1 MEAAASGLAAAVVS
15 QGTANM
21 TELAANVGR
30 ALAAGNHADVGIGI
44 SGTGLLVFFLL
55 GALDA
60 LTKAGVIKPGVTP
73 LAGSSGGSVLALAQ
87 CTGVS
92 NAVFL
97 NESMRLTDFCEG
109 HFNCAARFGPAL
121 RTSINN
127 AVAALPPGAAER
139 AFEACNGRL
148 FTQLSIASHPV
159 LWNQGREIGP
169 AAARLFGGGPNDTA
183 TYALP
188 LVGPN
193 AQLQRDV
200 VRVSDALAP
209 KLGSAPNALGRKL
222 CGVLG
227 ASPALQAAYGSLNRS
242 PRPNSVTPWVVSE
255 YTGIEDGI
263 NAAMASSL
271 NPIWSAPAL
280 TTSYRGV
287 AGVVDG
293 VYSDPLPCPPLP
305 PAANGASNCIRLSA
319 VAPGYAIGFSD
330 KPIVNPTIAPGMR
343 VKRPGMMSPE
353 ESMCYNLVIPSRQ
366 ARLDMFDLGV
376 AEAEAF
382 LDEVEALS
390 EWRREGKGKKK
401 EEEAAVG
408 A

>member
-1 MEAAASGLAAAVVS
+1 MEAAAALVS

-97 NESMRLTDFCEG
+97 NESMRLTDFCES

-121 RTSINN
+121 RTSIRN
-127 AVAALPPGAAER
+127 AVAALPPGGAER

-159 LWNQGREIGP
+159 LWNQGREVGP

-183 TYALP
+183 VYALP
-188 LVGPN
+188 FVGPN
-193 AQLQRDV
+193 AQLQRAV
-200 VRVSDALAP
+200 VAASDALAP
-209 KLGSAPNALGRKL
+209 KLGSAPNAVGRKL

-227 ASPALQAAYGSLNRS
+227 GSPALRAAYASLNRS
-242 PRPNSVTPWVVSE
+242 PRPNSVTPWVVSR
-255 YTGIEDGI
+255 YDGVEDGI

-287 AGVVDG
+287 SGIVDG
-293 VYSDPLPCPPLP
+293 VYSDPLPCAPLP
-305 PAANGASNCIRLSA
+305 NGTNNGASNCIRLSA
-319 VAPGYAIGFSD
+319 VAAGYSIGFSD

-343 VKRPGMMSPE
+343 VKRPGMISPE

-390 EWRREGKGKKK
+390 EWRREGGGGKGKK
-401 EEEAAVG
+401 AAVG